1 MPDDTAEAET
11 APDVEEEGRFPLP
24 TAMDLELA
32 SAADYKVPD
41 EWLQPEGEWPAPLY
55 RRPDL
60 DGLQRLRAPF
70 PEGMV
75 DKLPKGVRKNQD
87 GSDPRPENCA
97 TCHGYHKPAAFHL
110 DYIGHARVTDRLNSV
125 DPLWFWTPY
134 AEDPI
139 TGLPLLD
146 YDGQNRP
153 CGMWI
158 KLHACGK
165 TMIGY
170 GTTEPKADAVKEL
183 IGDAIR
189 NAAMRLGVA
198 LGMWVKG
205 EMESL
210 ADSPES
216 LGQQAPAAKPPERDP
231 KSKQPIITKPQAD
244 ELVAMFDDI
253 VDDDARKIAKREW
266 LAAFE
271 VNSPRKLTQDQFTG
285 AKLWIAARIDS
296 YDADAAPQ
304 ETTDGPADEGPTA
317 APADTPGE
325 QPQPSRSPGALPDWP
340 PVEGAVAWEG
350 ELPAVPDTGEA
361 LYPPADY
368 VTGIETFLAGVNE
381 DLAAAFDG
389 WLDDQ
394 GWQGRPWS
402 EFPQWAL
409 FHTFNHLVA
418 MIEGTNT
425 SSEESTDG

>member
-1 MPDDTAEAET
+1 MPDTT
-11 APDVEEEGRFPLP
+11 APEADATPDPDEEGRFPLP
-24 TAMDLELA
+24 TPAPLELA
-32 SAADYKVPD
+32 SAVDYKVPD

-55 RRPDL
+55 RQPDL
-60 DGLQRLRAPF
+60 EGLQLLRAPF
-70 PEGMV
+70 APGMV
-75 DKLPKGVRKNQD
+75 DKLPKGVR
-87 GSDPRPENCA
+87 DPNARPENC
-97 TCHGYHKPAAFHL
+97 TVCHGYHKPAAFHL

-146 YDGQNRP
+146 YDSQNRP

-165 TMIGY
+165 TMTGY
-170 GTTEPKADAVKEL
+170 GTTEPKPDAVKEL

-210 ADSPES
+210 ADTPES

-253 VDDDARKIAKREW
+253 TDDDARKVAKREW

-271 VNSPRKLTQDQFTG
+271 VNTPRKLTQDQFTG

-296 YDADAAPQ
+296 YSAEAAPQ
-304 ETTDGPADEGPTA
+304 EATDGPPDDEGSTA
-317 APADTPGE
+317 ESATTDE
-325 QPQPSRSPGALPDWP
+325 QPQPSRPPGALPDWP
-340 PVEGAVAWEG
+340 PLEGVAAWEG

-361 LYPPADY
+361 LFPPADY
-368 VTGIETFLAGVNE
+368 ITGIETFLAGVPE
-381 DLAAAFDG
+381 DLAAAFDA

-409 FHTFNHLVA
+409 FHTFNRLVE

-425 SSEESTDG
+425 NSNEESTDG